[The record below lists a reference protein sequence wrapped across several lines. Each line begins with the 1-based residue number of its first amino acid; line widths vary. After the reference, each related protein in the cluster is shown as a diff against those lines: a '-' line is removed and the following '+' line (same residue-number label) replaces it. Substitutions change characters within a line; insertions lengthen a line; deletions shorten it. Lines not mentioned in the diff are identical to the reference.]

1 MVLTIN
7 IFIDDQTTVAIIF
20 LTISTIKRQSLSF
33 LTINIFIVDQTTVAI
48 IFLTISTIKRQS
60 LSKCNIE
67 TISNS
72 RDYYS
77 RFNQLELQNIKSN

>member
-1 MVLTIN
+1 MVLTI
-7 IFIDDQTTVAIIF
+7 
-20 LTISTIKRQSLSF
+20 TILLSIKRQSLSF
-33 LTINIFIVDQTTVAI
+33 LTIHIKHIAI
-48 IFLTISTIKRQS
+48 ITIDKSNHYQ
-60 LSKCNIE
+60 CNIE

>member
-1 MVLTIN
+1 MVLTIT
-7 IFIDDQTTVAIIF
+7 IFIVDQTTVAIISYNINII
-20 LTISTIKRQSLSF
+20 LISTIKRQSLSF
-33 LTINIFIVDQTTVAI
+33 LTITIFYRRSNDNRYQ
-48 IFLTISTIKRQS
+48 
-60 LSKCNIE
+60 CNIE

>member
-1 MVLTIN
+1 MVLTIT
-7 IFIDDQTTVAIIF
+7 IFIV
-20 LTISTIKRQSLSF
+20 TIKRQSLSF
-33 LTINIFIVDQTTVAI
+33 LTITIFY
-48 IFLTISTIKRQS
+48 RQS
-60 LSKCNIE
+60 TVNHYQCNIE

>member
-1 MVLTIN
+1 MVLTI
-7 IFIDDQTTVAIIF
+7 T
-20 LTISTIKRQSLSF
+20 
-33 LTINIFIVDQTTVAI
+33 IFIVDQTTRYHFSYNIVDQTTIAI
-48 IFLTISTIKRQS
+48 ISYNHYIYCRSNDNRYQ
-60 LSKCNIE
+60 CNIE